1 MDDLIEKHM
10 GLILTI
16 VNRFNPKNQTEKEEY
31 IQAGRIG
38 LWKALT
44 KFSVTG
50 GSKFYPYAWNPIKW
64 EIIKEIRSTEGKRHV
79 EFAGSGKDL
88 ENYQRLY
95 IPLQHK
101 YASNDKAFSKGYYI
115 NKDFELWEILPS
127 SLNDLEEATISLKSE
142 GYNFKEISNK
152 LNLDRS
158 KIKKIFDS
166 AVNKIREHNN
176 E

>member
-1 MDDLIEKHM
+1 MDNLIEKHM

-50 GSKFYPYAWNPIKW
+50 GSKFSPYAWNPIKW
-64 EIIKEIRSTEGKRHV
+64 EIIKEIRSTENKHHI
-79 EFAGSGKDL
+79 EFAGSGKDI
-88 ENYQRLY
+88 EDYQN
-95 IPLQHK
+95 K
-101 YASNDKAFSKGYYI
+101 YVNNKAFSKGYYI
-115 NKDFELWEILPS
+115 NKDSELWEILPS
-127 SLNDLEEATISLKSE
+127 SLSTLEEATISLKSE

>member
-1 MDDLIEKHM
+1 MDNLIEKHM

-50 GSKFYPYAWNPIKW
+50 GRKFSPYAGNPIKW
-64 EIIKEIRSTEGKRHV
+64 EIIKEIRSTEGKHHV

-88 ENYQRLY
+88 ENYQN
-95 IPLQHK
+95 K
-101 YASNDKAFSKGYYI
+101 YASYDKAFSKSYYI
-115 NKDFELWEILPS
+115 NKDSELWEILPS

>member
-1 MDDLIEKHM
+1 MDNLIEKHM

-50 GSKFYPYAWNPIKW
+50 GSKFSPYAWNPIKW
-64 EIIKEIRSTEGKRHV
+64 EIIKEIRSTEGKHHV

-88 ENYQRLY
+88 ENYQN
-95 IPLQHK
+95 K
-101 YASNDKAFSKGYYI
+101 YASNDKAFSKSYYI
-115 NKDFELWEILPS
+115 NKDSELWEILPS

-152 LNLDRS
+152 LNLYIS